1 MLILHRFET
10 SCEGRESGSNSSE
23 EESAQA
29 EGRRVCVRTHRNLL
43 SVRAYPSVP
52 KVKIIIKKETVE
64 GNGEGLVKK
73 YHQKIQMHFGE
84 GGSVVG

>member
-1 MLILHRFET
+1 M
-10 SCEGRESGSNSSE
+10 CQNSQKSI
-23 EESAQA
+23 
-29 EGRRVCVRTHRNLL
+29 L

-73 YHQKIQMHFGE
+73 CHQKIQMHFGE